1 MEFFMERERRA
12 WMGEG
17 QIVLI
22 SGEPGIGK
30 SRIAAALRKCIA
42 AEPHTML
49 YYQGSPH
56 HRNSALHRFIAHI
69 QPPAGFE
76 PNEQPQTRLA
86 KPWLALG
93 RPVQPAASLAP
104 LR

>member
-49 YYQGSPH
+49 YYQCSPY
-56 HRNSALHRFIAHI
+56 HRNSALHPFIAHI
-69 QPPAGFE
+69 ERAAGFE
-76 PNEQPQTRLA
+76 PNEQPETPLGNLA
-86 KPWLALG
+86 TVLG
-93 RPVQPAASLAP
+93 TPPPPVT
-104 LR
+104 